1 MAGKYFLQQREMS
14 VEAQRYQWTED
25 HQRNFRQ
32 KKVEMTGKLEVS
44 PVLPRLQHVQLIR
57 KLLLFVDM

>member
-1 MAGKYFLQQREMS
+1 MQKKQGRMAGKYFLQQREMS

-32 KKVEMTGKLEVS
+32 KKVEMTGKLEVRPS
-44 PVLPRLQHVQLIR
+44 PPKIATCPTN
-57 KLLLFVDM
+57 

>member
-1 MAGKYFLQQREMS
+1 MAGKYFLQHREMS

-32 KKVEMTGKLEVS
+32 KKVEMTGKLEVRPS
-44 PVLPRLQHVQLIR
+44 PPKIATCPTN
-57 KLLLFVDM
+57 